1 MLRFRVLKEN
11 SQWKSTSN
19 GNVYVRGFEGWIWA
33 DASNDAVLRLE
44 ATAISEAGDPEWLQ
58 STHVDLRYG
67 VVSVGG
73 ANQLLPIRAES
84 RIRLVSEKKQ
94 KECLGV

>member
-1 MLRFRVLKEN
+1 MAA
-11 SQWKSTSN
+11 
-19 GNVYVRGFEGWIWA
+19 G
-33 DASNDAVLRLE
+33 DAVLRLE

-58 STHVDLRYG
+58 NTHVDLRYG

-84 RIRLVSEKKQ
+84 RIGLAKSNKRNVVEFSDFRQYKSETTINFAEVQ
-94 KECLGV
+94 